1 MGILN
6 SRVHH
11 EPATQSTKPE
21 ETQAAAAQK
30 RGRRTSVSAECI
42 GGESEHYEKKVIP
55 KSSVAYDRIR
65 KAVEGNIMFQSLD
78 DGQKFAIFD
87 AMEEKQVT
95 QGTVVIQ
102 EGDQGDY
109 FYVVDSGE
117 FDVFVEKGLT
127 PSKGEQK
134 GVAPSE
140 HEKKGLAPIFHYAA
154 GGSFGELALM
164 YNAPRAATVV
174 CSNAEGGIL
183 WALDRASFRHIIV
196 KTNTSK
202 SKTYEGLLNTIPLLN
217 CLNAKEKSSIV
228 DSLIECEFPSGHV
241 VIQQGDA
248 NRNAFLFYILVEGR
262 CMFEYADKKRN
273 VKTIVGH
280 AKAGEYFGEKALLH
294 AKEPRAVSVI
304 ADGPIKCL
312 SMDRATFERLMGP
325 IQNIFQE
332 RIHGYSDVQALNSQS
347 KLDMTKLDMQAE
359 PIVVEELAK

>member
-1 MGILN
+1 MGAMLN
-6 SRVHH
+6 SRVHSH
-11 EPATQSTKPE
+11 EPPALKLE
-21 ETQAAAAQK
+21 DAQAKAAQK

-42 GGESEHYEKKVIP
+42 DVKSDASEVYEKKVIP

-65 KAVEGNIMFQSLD
+65 RAVEGNIMFQSLD
-78 DGQKFAIFD
+78 ESQKFAIFD
-87 AMEEKQVT
+87 AMEEKQVPE
-95 QGTVVIQ
+95 GTVVIQ

-117 FDVFVEKGLT
+117 FDVFVGLA
-127 PSKGEQK
+127 PSKE
-134 GVAPSE
+134 
-140 HEKKGLAPIFHYAA
+140 EKKGLAPIFHYAA

-174 CSNAEGGIL
+174 CVNPGGGVL

-202 SKTYEGLLNTIPLLN
+202 SKTYEGLLNTITLLN
-217 CLNAKEKSSIV
+217 CLSAKEKSSIV
-228 DSLIECEFPSGHV
+228 DALIECEFPSGHV
-241 VIQQGDA
+241 VIQQGDTD
-248 NRNAFLFYILVEGR
+248 RNAFLFYILVEGR
-262 CMFEYADKKRN
+262 CLFEYADKKRN
-273 VKTIVGH
+273 VKAIVGH
-280 AKAGEYFGEKALLH
+280 AKAGEYFGEKALLD

-332 RIHGYSDVQALNSQS
+332 RIHGYSDVQQALNAQS
-347 KLDMTKLDMQAE
+347 KLDDTTKSDMQVNMNTTE
-359 PIVVEELAK
+359 ELVVVEELDK